1 MYQIGICDDGKNVCA
16 AIEAMIMQ
24 YAESKELPVEVM
36 VWYTGEGLVDYL
48 KKGNSIDILFLDIE
62 FTELSGIEVGSF
74 IRNQLEN
81 RGMQII
87 YISAKASYAQ
97 KLFKTQPLDFLIKP
111 ISQGHMNEVLDLAVK
126 ILGKNADKFQFQSGR
141 DYYYIPYG
149 DVMYFVSEGRKIKVM
164 TLHGEQEFYGK
175 MKDLVTKLSEDF
187 IMIHQS
193 YAVNKNHI
201 SRYTYETVELTDGT
215 ILTVSRVNRKQ
226 VREKLLWEG

>member
-1 MYQIGICDDGKNVCA
+1 MYQIGICDDGKYICA
-16 AIEAMIMQ
+16 TIEAMIMQ
-24 YAESKELPVEVM
+24 YAEIKELPVEVM

-48 KKGNSIDILFLDIE
+48 KKGNRIDILFLDIE
-62 FTELSGIEVGSF
+62 LAELSGIEVGSF
-74 IRNQLEN
+74 IRNQLED
-81 RGMQII
+81 RGMQIL

-111 ISQGHMNEVLDLAVK
+111 ILQEQMNEVLELAVK
-126 ILGKNADKFQFQSGR
+126 IVGRNAEKFQFQCGR
-141 DYYYIPYG
+141 DYYYIPFG
-149 DVMYFVSEGRKIKVM
+149 DIMYFVSEGRKIKIM
-164 TLHGEQEFYGK
+164 TVHGEREFYGK
-175 MKDLVTKLSEDF
+175 IKELITKLSEDF

-215 ILTVSRVNRKQ
+215 ILAISRVNRKQ